1 MKKTIAILL
10 ISLMLFTSGCAVMTA
25 AVPEPTPAPP
35 TVEELLADALK
46 YYNAGNYEEAIL
58 LYEAAIEIEPRNF
71 GATVGLGKA
80 YRSTGNNGQAVEM
93 LKAAYELDDSPDVA
107 FELGCAYIANGQYTD
122 AERLASERWKD
133 GEGDNKAGTVLLL
146 SLAAQEKTEE
156 VIKMLQ
162 SEDFTLFLGTGGG
175 SGPLYMGEYDAN
187 GKRSGRG
194 IGIYEGGYIYAG
206 EYKDGVR
213 YGQGT
218 WYYPPNPYVHE
229 TTWFTGEWAD
239 DAPNGYGE
247 QATRA
252 LTYEIWIPGSDID
265 NAEYEVWAQGEYVN
279 GLENGVRI
287 RKVIWKD
294 ELFEGHLFHY
304 TAVNG
309 IANYIGQSDTGGYI
323 IAYDEN
329 KSGATFSAIRSDV
342 KWGISPWN
350 TDAD

>member
-25 AVPEPTPAPP
+25 AAPEPTPAPP

-58 LYEAAIEIEPRNF
+58 LYEAAIEIEPRNLD
-71 GATVGLGKA
+71 ATVGLGKT

-93 LKAAYELDDSPDVA
+93 LKAAYELNDSPDVA

-133 GEGDNKAGTVLLL
+133 CEGDNKAGTVLLL

-162 SEDFTLFLGTGGG
+162 REDFTLFLGTGGG
-175 SGPLYMGEYDAN
+175 NGPLYMGEYDAN

-213 YGQGT
+213 CGQGT
-218 WYYPPNPYVHE
+218 WYYLPNPYVHE

-239 DAPNGYGE
+239 DAPNGKGTICMYRDMPAE
-247 QATRA
+247 QQPGV
-252 LTYEIWIPGSDID
+252 TYTHLSY
-265 NAEYEVWAQGEYVN
+265 YECDF
-279 GLENGVRI
+279 ENGI
-287 RKVIWKD
+287 SKGTCQTTWYMYGGDI
-294 ELFEGHLFHY
+294 HY
-304 TAVNG
+304 WSFSVEQGKNGNEVLAECSDCGARLMGPTEVN
-309 IANYIGQSDTGGYI
+309 
-323 IAYDEN
+323 
-329 KSGATFSAIRSDV
+329 V
-342 KWGISPWN
+342 SPWGRLEG
-350 TDAD
+350 